1 MVRLLINGRPLTAED
16 IGVSHKAVMAS
27 STTVMSA
34 AVSFPGSDGAHGHA
48 SVSTPPRTPSTPTGA
63 GSGTHL
69 PFRRISLPAGPPPV
83 LNLAAHAHRAS
94 MGPGSFP
101 DIGSPKRSRR
111 QSHTP
116 SAKRARIQVELVE
129 TERAYVAGLELVYEH
144 FLSPL
149 LSSLQ
154 TSAPIL
160 PRSELPK
167 IFANFVD
174 IWNLHR
180 TAFLPALQGAG
191 EGQLGGVL
199 VSHFPYLSLY
209 NPFVT
214 AFGTTLSTLA
224 QHQASGGAF
233 AAWLKAREADP
244 ACRNLGLRD
253 WLLSIIQR
261 CPRYLLLLKV
271 RVIPRKKRC

>member
-1 MVRLLINGRPLTAED
+1 MT
-16 IGVSHKAVMAS
+16 S

-34 AVSFPGSDGAHGHA
+34 GAVSFPGGPGSSSLHRAP
-48 SVSTPPRTPSTPTGA
+48 STSTPPRAPSSAHAHGQTP
-63 GSGTHL
+63 HL
-69 PFRRISLPAGPPPV
+69 PFRRISLPSGPPPV
-83 LNLAAHAHRAS
+83 LNLSAHAHRAS

-101 DIGSPKRSRR
+101 DLGSPKRSRR

-116 SAKRARIQVELVE
+116 SAKRARVQAELVE

-149 LSSLQ
+149 LSALQ
-154 TSAPIL
+154 TSVPIL
-160 PRSELPK
+160 PRAELPK

-174 IWNLHR
+174 IWNLHK
-180 TAFLPALQGAG
+180 TAFLPAIEGAG

-199 VSHFPYLSLY
+199 LAHFPYLSLY
-209 NPFVT
+209 TPFVT

-224 QHQASGGAF
+224 QHQANGGAF
-233 AAWLKAREADP
+233 ASWLRAREADP
-244 ACRNLGLRD
+244 ACKNLGLRD

-271 RVIPRKKRC
+271 CIEDLTQHVLIVA

>member
-1 MVRLLINGRPLTAED
+1 MVLAAPVRRPEG
-16 IGVSHKAVMAS
+16 GVFKPAMAS
-27 STTVMSA
+27 STTLMSGS
-34 AVSFPGSDGAHGHA
+34 AVSFPGSAGSSSLHHA
-48 SVSTPPRTPSTPTGA
+48 PTTSTPPRAPSSAHAHGPA
-63 GSGTHL
+63 PHL
-69 PFRRISLPAGPPPV
+69 PFRRISLPSGPPPA
-83 LNLAAHAHRAS
+83 LNLSAHAHRAS

-101 DIGSPKRSRR
+101 DASPKRSRR

-116 SAKRARIQVELVE
+116 SAKRARVQVELVE

-149 LSSLQ
+149 LASLQ
-154 TSAPIL
+154 TSVPIL

-180 TAFLPALQGAG
+180 TAFLPAIEGAG

-199 VSHFPYLSLY
+199 LSHFPYLSLY
-209 NPFVT
+209 TPFVT

-233 AAWLKAREADP
+233 NNWLKAREADP
-244 ACRNLGLRD
+244 ACKNLGLRD
-253 WLLSIIQR
+253 YLLSIIQR

-271 RVIPRKKRC
+271 RRCS